1 MLGFSNVCV
10 YSGGKLDYFIR
21 SSDEDDFFDDV
32 DLINDLIPVEL
43 ATGSNASASD
53 WGSSTLEPVT
63 LTTIHNDIQLL
74 TVTILLIYVIA
85 FVLFIARKWR

>member
-10 YSGGKLDYFIR
+10 YSGSKLDYFIR
-21 SSDEDDFFDDV
+21 FTDEDSFSGDV
-32 DLINDLIPVEL
+32 DLINDLFPAEL
-43 ATGSNASASD
+43 ATGSDASGSD
-53 WGSSTLEPVT
+53 WGSSTSGPVT

-74 TVTILLIYVIA
+74 TVTILFIYVIA